1 MGSTPR
7 GISASRGAAVLGLSD
22 WASPLEVWQQIL
34 EEREPGYNAAHGY
47 TLPEFKEGASLR
59 FGLAFE
65 DAVVSLSEDATG
77 DKIVDREGS
86 YGIDLA
92 RPDDRFVGSDNVA
105 SHCAIT
111 CHIDGSYIMPPA
123 LSGSGPLHEGK
134 TTTAFAFR
142 EKWGEEGSD
151 RIPQVYQVQ
160 VQHQMLCTGA
170 SEVIVSVLVFPE
182 MPDAWEKMGYQVH
195 ADDFGRWHIDT
206 EETVNA
212 IDPMQWARVLAEM
225 GYFHQYRVKANPEA
239 QAAMLASYRDFWEH
253 NVLAGV
259 PPAPRDYEDVRR
271 LFPAPKGT
279 IVCDDILAGWLR
291 EYKDIRDELGG
302 KGMLS
307 RRADELKLLILERA
321 RATDGT
327 IDDESREKTIF
338 RDQAGAK
345 LGQYDGKTF
354 RV

>member
-22 WASPLEVWQQIL
+22 WASPLEVWQLIQ
-34 EEREPGYNAAHGY
+34 EERQPGYNAAHGY
-47 TLPEFKEGASLR
+47 TLPEFKDGASLR
-59 FGLAFE
+59 WGLAFE
-65 DAVVSLSEDATG
+65 DAVVSLSEEATG
-77 DKIVDREGS
+77 EKILHRERLFVSDLDGS
-86 YGIDLA
+86 
-92 RPDDRFVGSDNVA
+92 PCDDGQ
-105 SHCAIT
+105 IT
-111 CHIDGSYIMPPA
+111 CHIDGAYDGPL
-123 LSGSGPLHEGK
+123 LSPLILHEGK

-142 EKWGEEGSD
+142 EKWGEPGSD

-182 MPDAWEKMGYQVH
+182 MPDEWEKMGVAVEKDGDLYVIRGPKLEDGFH
-195 ADDFGRWHIDT
+195 AWTCSTLD
-206 EETVNA
+206 
-212 IDPMQWARVLAEM
+212 WARPLARM

-239 QAAMLASYRDFWEH
+239 QAAMLAAYRDFWEH
-253 NVLAGV
+253 NVLGEV
-259 PPAPRDYEDVRR
+259 PPDPRDYEDVRR

-279 IVCDDILAGWLR
+279 IVCDDTLAGWLR

-307 RRADELKLLILERA
+307 RRADELKVLILERA

-338 RDQAGAK
+338 RDQSGAK

>member
-142 EKWGEEGSD
+142 EKWGEPGTD

-182 MPDAWEKMGYQVH
+182 MPDEWERQGWYVGHDGQKWFLQHDGR
-195 ADDFGRWHIDT
+195 AFGC
-206 EETVNA
+206 EPSV
-212 IDPMQWARVLAEM
+212 WAEVLSQM

-239 QAAMLASYRDFWEH
+239 QAAMLASYRRFWEH
-253 NVLAGV
+253 NVLRQV
-259 PPAPRDYEDVRR
+259 PPDPRDYEDVRR

-279 IVCDDILAGWLR
+279 IVCDDTLAGWLR

-307 RRADELKLLILERA
+307 RRGDELKLLILERA

>member
-22 WASPLEVWQQIL
+22 WASPREVWQLIQ
-34 EEREPGYNAAHGY
+34 EERQPGYNAAHGY
-47 TLPEFKEGASLR
+47 TLPEFKDGAILR
-59 FGLAFE
+59 WGLAFE
-65 DAVVSLSEDATG
+65 DALCALDEEVLGKRVCFREGLYCRGFDLPDIENEPVSLG
-77 DKIVDREGS
+77 
-86 YGIDLA
+86 
-92 RPDDRFVGSDNVA
+92 DNV
-105 SHCAIT
+105 IT
-111 CHIDGSYIMPPA
+111 CHIDGCVDGA
-123 LSGSGPLHEGK
+123 LESPLVLVENK

-142 EKWGEEGSD
+142 EKWGEPGSD

-182 MPDAWEKMGYQVH
+182 MPDEWEKMGVAVEKDGDLYVIRGPKLEDGFH
-195 ADDFGRWHIDT
+195 AWTCSTLD
-206 EETVNA
+206 
-212 IDPMQWARVLAEM
+212 WARPLARM

-239 QAAMLASYRDFWEH
+239 QAAMLAAYRDFWEH
-253 NVLAGV
+253 NVLGEV
-259 PPAPRDYEDVRR
+259 PPDPRDYEDVRR

-279 IVCDDILAGWLR
+279 IVCDDTLAGWLR

-307 RRADELKLLILERA
+307 RRADELKVLILERA

-338 RDQAGAK
+338 RDQSGQK